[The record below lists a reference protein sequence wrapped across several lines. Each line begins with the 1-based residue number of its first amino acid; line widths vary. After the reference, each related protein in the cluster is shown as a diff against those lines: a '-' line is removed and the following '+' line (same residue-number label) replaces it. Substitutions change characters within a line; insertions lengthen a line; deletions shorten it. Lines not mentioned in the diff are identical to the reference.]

1 MSFIQTHNYFASD
14 DSEMVQKMQDVERL
28 CNSLSVERL
37 QQLNEQL
44 APLTQGDAQAA
55 IEQELSELDRQEREK
70 MAAASLASQSKA
82 SQGASSAAS
91 VTGSDW
97 TMEEV
102 QLLIK
107 AVTVYPA
114 GTVKRWETIAK
125 YVNAHSGEGSSEKT
139 SKQVISKVKT
149 LQKLEGEEKT
159 AQNKMAFSRFE
170 QQHALKEK
178 GKGQGAEATPTE
190 RYSTII
196 TINFMVVYAL
206 CINITLLQMHLN
218 HGLLMSRRYI

>member
-1 MSFIQTHNYFASD
+1 MSFIQTHSYFASD

-44 APLTQGDAQAA
+44 APLNQGEAQAA

-70 MAAASLASQSKA
+70 MAAASSACQSKA
-82 SQGASSAAS
+82 SHGASSAAS
-91 VTGSDW
+91 LTGSDW

-102 QLLIK
+102 QLLVK

-125 YVNAHSGEGSSEKT
+125 YVNAHSGEGGSEKT

-178 GKGQGAEATPTE
+178 GKGQGAEASPTE

-196 TINFMVVYAL
+196 IINFMVVYAL
-206 CINITLLQMHLN
+206 HFASIFYCRCTSTMDF
-218 HGLLMSRRYI
+218 

>member
-1 MSFIQTHNYFASD
+1 MYLIQTHNYFASD
-14 DSEMVQKMQDVERL
+14 DSEMVEKMQDVERL
-28 CNSLSVERL
+28 CNTLSLERL

-44 APLTQGDAQAA
+44 AQLNQREAQALV
-55 IEQELSELDRQEREK
+55 EQEISELDRQEREK
-70 MAAASLASQSKA
+70 MAAASLASQSKS
-82 SQGASSAAS
+82 SQGASAAS

-97 TMEEV
+97 MMEEI
-102 QLLIK
+102 QLLVK
-107 AVTVYPA
+107 AVTLYPA

-125 YVNAHSGEGSSEKT
+125 YVNTHSGEGSSEKT

-170 QQHALKEK
+170 QQHTLKEK

-190 RYSTII
+190 RYGTIFHDKI
-196 TINFMVVYAL
+196 YAL
-206 CINITLLQMHLN
+206 CMSDLVCNIIYYCRCTSTMDL
-218 HGLLMSRRYI
+218 

>member
-1 MSFIQTHNYFASD
+1 MQTHNYFASN
-14 DSEMVQKMQDVERL
+14 DSEMVGKMQNVEKL
-28 CNSLSVERL
+28 CNSLSLERL

-44 APLTQGDAQAA
+44 APLTQREAQTLV
-55 IEQELSELDRQEREK
+55 EQEISKLDRQEREK

-102 QLLIK
+102 QLLVK
-107 AVTVYPA
+107 AVTLYPA
-114 GTVKRWETIAK
+114 GTAKRWETIAK

-149 LQKLEGEEKT
+149 LQKLEGEEKSS
-159 AQNKMAFSRFE
+159 QNKMAFSRFE

-190 RYSTII
+190 RYGTI
-196 TINFMVVYAL
+196 F
-206 CINITLLQMHLN
+206 
-218 HGLLMSRRYI
+218 HGQSM

>member
-1 MSFIQTHNYFASD
+1 MYLTQTHNYFASD
-14 DSEMVQKMQDVERL
+14 DSEMVGKMQDVERL
-28 CNSLSVERL
+28 CNTLSLERL

-44 APLTQGDAQAA
+44 AQLNQREAQALV
-55 IEQELSELDRQEREK
+55 EQEVSELDRQEREK
-70 MAAASLASQSKA
+70 MAAASSASQSKA
-82 SQGASSAAS
+82 SQGASAAS

-102 QLLIK
+102 QLLVK
-107 AVTVYPA
+107 AVTLYPA

-125 YVNAHSGEGSSEKT
+125 YVNTHSGEGSSEKT

-170 QQHALKEK
+170 QQHTLKEK

-190 RYSTII
+190 RYGTIFHD
-196 TINFMVVYAL
+196 TVYAL
-206 CINITLLQMHLN
+206 LHEL
-218 HGLLMSRRYI
+218 